1 MCRQLESIS
10 SRLASWLPRDSLALK
25 MNWYI
30 NNAGTAE
37 GPMDENAMAELAR
50 SKKLVSDSLVWHAG
64 LEAWQTVAAL
74 APAWWSATL
83 PTPTG
88 RPAAAVEKKPA
99 KVKEDAS
106 ARRLSGPK
114 APTSETTEEKDGG
127 GFLKRLFGF
136 GKKKQD

>member
-1 MCRQLESIS
+1 
-10 SRLASWLPRDSLALK
+10 

-30 NNAGTAE
+30 NNAGAAE

-50 SKKLVSDSLVWHAG
+50 GKKLASDSLVWHAG

-74 APAWWSATL
+74 APAWWEKTL
-83 PTPTG
+83 PTPAG
-88 RPAAAVEKKPA
+88 RPVPAAEKKPVKA
-99 KVKEDAS
+99 KDDAS

-114 APTSETTEEKDGG
+114 APTSEAAEAKEGG
-127 GFLKRLFGF
+127 GFLKRLFSF